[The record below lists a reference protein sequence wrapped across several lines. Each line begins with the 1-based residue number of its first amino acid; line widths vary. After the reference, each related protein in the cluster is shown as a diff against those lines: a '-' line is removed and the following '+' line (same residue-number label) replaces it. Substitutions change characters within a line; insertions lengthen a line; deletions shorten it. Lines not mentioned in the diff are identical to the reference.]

1 MARPVA
7 GGKLVL
13 LLGAVVPGLEVGPPS
28 GIAVA
33 GALRCSFLVVA
44 HRGIAEA
51 DNPLLA
57 ALAGPHDKLCPAAR
71 GLHRLV
77 AFESA
82 DDVAH
87 WPTPSKALA
96 ARFRL

>member
-7 GGKLVL
+7 GGELVL
-13 LLGAVVPGLEVGPPS
+13 LLGAVVSGPEVGPPA

-33 GALRCSFLVVA
+33 GALRCAFLVVA
-44 HRGIAEA
+44 HRGIAKA
-51 DNPLLA
+51 DDPLLV
-57 ALAGPHDKLCPAAR
+57 ALAGPHDKLFPAAR

-77 AFESA
+77 ALEPA
-82 DDVAH
+82 NDVAH
-87 WPTPSKALA
+87 RAAPSNSLA